1 MHLHAKST
9 ALVLIDLQKGVLA
22 MPVVPYS
29 GATILARS
37 TKLASGFRATGSP
50 VVWVRV
56 FFASSSADAPR
67 AQVDLPT
74 DHSVLPSGWYE
85 FPHPLDPADVMVTKR
100 QGAPSTAPI
109 SMCSYG
115 AAACAPLCWAAS
127 PPALAWSPPRAAPMN
142 TATSSSSARI
152 CAPIS
157 SPRCTPPA
165 SSTSSHG

>member
-37 TKLASGFRATGSP
+37 TKFASGFRATGSP

-56 FFASSSADAPR
+56 FFASNFADAPR
-67 AQVDLPT
+67 AQVDRPT
-74 DHSVLPSGWYE
+74 DHSVLPSGWDE
-85 FPHPLDPADVMVTKR
+85 FPHPLA
-100 QGAPSTAPI
+100 
-109 SMCSYG
+109 
-115 AAACAPLCWAAS
+115 
-127 PPALAWSPPRAAPMN
+127 
-142 TATSSSSARI
+142 ARI

-157 SPRCTPPA
+157 SPRCTLPA
-165 SSTSSHG
+165 SSTSSRG